1 MYLHMDNRNI
11 YPWIDETTKVKK
23 EPEENGPNLNSFQ
36 RIKTE
41 PKEIVSHLEPQVE
54 PRFESRYELNRELN
68 RELNHEPQIQL
79 HVEFNDKSVKKEP
92 KEPQVK
98 PDIEPSLKLP
108 LKAREIRLLT
118 SDYKQLLNNYCCI
131 K

>member
-1 MYLHMDNRNI
+1 MENRNI

-23 EPEENGPNLNSFQ
+23 EPEENGPNFNYVQ
-36 RIKTE
+36 KIKTE

-54 PRFESRYELNRELN
+54 LRIESRYEPN

-108 LKAREIRLLT
+108 LKASEIQLLT
-118 SDYKQLLNNYCCI
+118 SDYIQLLNKYCCI